1 MDPSDWLR
9 RIYWK
14 ARKAFIHGR
23 PRLRN
28 RWRLVLTH
36 YTEQFFVL
44 VLFLWTT
51 RRGKTDAVTE
61 ASGRRMLFV
70 TYYSPPYPSSLGTQ
84 RLTKFTK
91 YWARAGWGITLL
103 TTAPGED
110 DTVDIKGEQ
119 LHPDVRVVRIAPG
132 KANHSLAY
140 QGRFVPDDF
149 FMWVRP
155 AVIAMN
161 EIIRAERPDVI
172 VATVPPY
179 SNALVAAIC
188 AAKHGIPLVTDFRD
202 PWTQIDLSFVI
213 HHKALRWINAIL
225 ERRVLRN
232 SQLCLIADD
241 LKFIGQYFPDGKRWE
256 SKVVSVTNGYD
267 EEDFFGT
274 QDIGPPDDGI
284 FCISYV
290 GGLYDQKTFEY
301 VIEPLREWAR
311 LFPEDMRSVRFV
323 YAGNSSHIFKF
334 DNALPCALENHDFL
348 SHHQAIALRFQS
360 HLQLCCLPPYFKP
373 HLYSGKIFEMIR
385 TPVPIL
391 AVVRADS
398 ALANLVKVTEM
409 GISVAPGEAVAGA
422 TYLKMIF
429 DLWRAGRNEYAPRYE
444 VIRNYSRERLAELA
458 AQAIESA
465 INQ

>member
-1 MDPSDWLR
+1 MAPSDRLR
-9 RIYWK
+9 RTYWK
-14 ARKAFIHGR
+14 AREAFIHGL
-23 PRLRN
+23 PRLRS

-36 YTEQFFVL
+36 YTEQFCVL

-51 RRGKTDAVTE
+51 RREQNDAVTE

-91 YWARAGWGITLL
+91 YWARAGWKITLL
-103 TTAPGED
+103 TTAPGESD
-110 DTVDIKGEQ
+110 AVDIKGETF
-119 LHPDVRVVRIAPG
+119 HPDVKVVRIAPA
-132 KANHSLAY
+132 KAKPNLAY

-155 AVIAMN
+155 AVNAMN

-179 SNALVAAIC
+179 SNVLVAAIC

-213 HHKALRWINAIL
+213 HHKVLRWINAIL

-241 LKFIGQYFPDGKRWE
+241 LKFLGQYFPDGKRWE

-274 QDIGPPDDGI
+274 QDLGPPEDGI
-284 FCISYV
+284 FRISYV

-301 VIEPLREWAR
+301 VIEPLQEWAR
-311 LFPEDMRSVRFV
+311 RHPEDMHFVRFV
-323 YAGNSSHIFKF
+323 YAGNSSHIFKH
-334 DNALPCALENHDFL
+334 DGAIPCALENHDHL
-348 SHHQAIALRFQS
+348 PHHQAIALRFQS
-360 HLQLCCLPPYFKP
+360 HVQLCCLPPYFKP

-398 ALANLVKVTEM
+398 APAKLVKDTKT

-422 TYLKMIF
+422 SYMKTIF
-429 DLWRAGRNEYAPRYE
+429 DRWLVGKVEYSPRLE
-444 VIRNYSRERLAELA
+444 VIRNYSRERLAETA
-458 AQAIESA
+458 AQAIKKA
-465 INQ
+465 I